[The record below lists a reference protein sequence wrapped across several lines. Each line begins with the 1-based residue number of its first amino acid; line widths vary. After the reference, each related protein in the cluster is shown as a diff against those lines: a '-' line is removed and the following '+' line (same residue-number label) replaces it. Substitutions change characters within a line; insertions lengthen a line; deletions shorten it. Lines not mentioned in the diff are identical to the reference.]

1 MYSTLYM
8 WRIVHYTLFGVRGE
22 VMKDKYLIYNRV
34 KELRNKN
41 NLTQEQLSE
50 LVDVTRLTIISI
62 EKQKYEPSL
71 GLALRLAVVLET
83 SLDDLFWMKEDGE

>member
-1 MYSTLYM
+1 
-8 WRIVHYTLFGVRGE
+8 
-22 VMKDKYLIYNRV
+22 MKDKYLIYNRV

>member
-1 MYSTLYM
+1 
-8 WRIVHYTLFGVRGE
+8 
-22 VMKDKYLIYNRV
+22 MKDKYLIYNRV
-34 KELRNKN
+34 KDLRNKN

-71 GLALRLAVVLET
+71 GLAMRLAMVLET
-83 SLDDLFWMKEDGE
+83 SVAELFWMKEAEE

>member
-1 MYSTLYM
+1 MYSTLYT